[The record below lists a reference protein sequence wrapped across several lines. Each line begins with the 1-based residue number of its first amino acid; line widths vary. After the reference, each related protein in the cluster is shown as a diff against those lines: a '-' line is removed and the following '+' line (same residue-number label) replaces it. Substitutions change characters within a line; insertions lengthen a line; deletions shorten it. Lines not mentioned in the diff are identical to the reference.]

1 MQEAR
6 VQTNELEKETGL
18 FQERSFVLLWV
29 ATIFSSLSMSM
40 FMFVQSWYIVEE
52 LGLSAALGIVLIS
65 LSIPRIIFMMIGGV
79 LSDIRDQSKMM
90 YFSDILRGILA
101 LGMTVLFVFSHPLPI
116 WVLAVN
122 AMLFGILGGIFEPA
136 RDSILP
142 MIVKHEQLTR
152 ANSVMQGTMQ
162 IALFSGPLLAGIV
175 LSLTGYESLFI
186 IISLLLIIGGFC
198 VRPVKVNKPESTST
212 SSSKGFGAQLKE
224 GFVYIWKSRL
234 LKSLFIIAIVVNF
247 FLTGP
252 MFMGLPIFVESVL
265 QGKASDFSYVQ
276 GGLTFGMIAGSI
288 IMGVLNLRRRRGSY
302 ALYLMAAQGL
312 VMFAFSQTT
321 TVWMAFAVIIF
332 IGILNPAVN
341 IPLIAM
347 IQEHTDKEKIGR
359 VMGLIR
365 MASLGLMPLSYA
377 ATSGVLGLGVSIS
390 TIMFWSAF
398 PLIISVVLLFICF
411 PLLRTVD

>member
-6 VQTNELEKETGL
+6 AQTSEMEKESGL
-18 FQERSFVLLWV
+18 FKDRSFVMLWL

-65 LSIPRIIFMMIGGV
+65 LSIPRIIFMLIGGV

-101 LGMTVLFVFSHPLPI
+101 LGMTVLFLFSHPLPI

-122 AMLFGILGGIFEPA
+122 AMLFGILGGLFEPA

-142 MIVKHEQLTR
+142 MIVKNEQLTR

-162 IALFSGPLLAGIV
+162 IALFSGPLLAGII
-175 LSLTGYESLFI
+175 LSLSGYESLFI

-198 VRPVKVNKPESTST
+198 VRHVKVNKPTST
-212 SSSKGFGAQLKE
+212 SSSKGFGTKLKE
-224 GFVYIWKSRL
+224 GFMYIWKSRL

-252 MFMGLPIFVESVL
+252 MFMGLPIFVESIL

-288 IMGVLNLRRRRGSY
+288 IMGVLNLRRRRGAY

-312 VMFAFSQTT
+312 VMLAFSQTT
-321 TVWMAFAVIIF
+321 TVWMAIAVIIF